1 MTETM
6 TCCGEPETC
15 EREGETAVAERPAET
30 TTVETVRE
38 QSPSEGTPA
47 RPAPEW
53 RSVRPR
59 IDGFASDEAYVVVAD
74 MPGVDE
80 SGVEITLEKDVLTIR
95 GEADWPA
102 PESFDHSYVEFP
114 RRRFERTLRLADEVD
129 RGGIEATIRNG
140 VLRLTLPKTPEAKPT
155 RIAVTAGA

>member
-15 EREGETAVAERPAET
+15 DREAAVAVADRPAATET
-30 TTVETVRE
+30 ETETVTETSRE
-38 QSPSEGTPA
+38 
-47 RPAPEW
+47 PEY

-59 IDGFASDEAYVVVAD
+59 LDGFASEEAYVVVAD

-95 GEADWPA
+95 GEAGWPA
-102 PESFDHSYVEFP
+102 PESFEHSYVEFP

-129 RGGIEATIRNG
+129 RTAIEATIRNG
-140 VLRLTLPKTPEAKPT
+140 VLRLTLPKTAEAKPT